1 MVPKVWVKFI
11 VALFLL
17 PLVWVLTKTF
27 LETLGFSLYHGL
39 LATKG
44 CLFFL
49 SGIALWAIAFWLF
62 PRSWLVWPYVYGH
75 ECTHA
80 LWVKLFGG
88 RVEEKFY
95 VSAQGGH
102 IMSDRVNTWIA
113 LAPYF
118 FPVYSLLVISIY
130 GVATLFMDMT
140 SFQWV
145 MFLLLGFTWAFHLTF
160 TCLLVLQGQPDVH
173 YGGTFFS
180 MIIIYGINLFL
191 VTLLLLITAPYVSS
205 MAFLEQFLSNLG
217 VLIEQVQ
224 WFLSELFSKLC
235 TLFCLWSSWLFE
247 QAKRF
252 R

>member
-1 MVPKVWVKFI
+1 MIPKTWVKFI

-39 LATKG
+39 LTTPG

-49 SGIALWAIAFWLF
+49 AGIVLWIIAFWLL

-80 LWVKLFGG
+80 IWVKFFGG
-88 RVEEKFY
+88 RVEENFY
-95 VSAQGGH
+95 VSTEGGH

-118 FPVYSLLVISIY
+118 FPVYSLIVISIY
-130 GVATLFMDMT
+130 GVASLLIDMT
-140 SFQWV
+140 PFEWV

-160 TCLLVLQGQPDVH
+160 TCLFVFQGQPDVH

-180 MIIIYGINLFL
+180 IIIIYAINLVL
-191 VTLLLLITAPYVSS
+191 VTLVLLRSAPYVSTT
-205 MAFLEQFLSNLG
+205 AFLEQFVSNLAE
-217 VLIEQVQ
+217 LIDQLEWIVGRL
-224 WFLSELFSKLC
+224 FLELDGFINDIQ
-235 TLFCLWSSWLFE
+235 TRR
-247 QAKRF
+247 Q
-252 R
+252 